1 MASLQR
7 TLISPPLWIM
17 PELTLDNSEKQ
28 YKKQLV
34 RVWRL
39 AKNIN
44 EQDMRAMIRIQ
55 KTRREHYGKETCFT
69 RYGVEVPPDKL
80 RRFAKRH
87 PITELQGPEHFS
99 DEQMVA
105 PSDVRYSTPEPE
117 VSSRT
122 LPQAMDELDIATD
135 VGDAAA
141 VGLSDHPPTDFSSPE
156 QHYSRSHPMP
166 SSPSGWHAA
175 GYFPEPEPISP
186 PQATVDGRSIRR
198 FSVPLS
204 KPSIPTQPLAGP
216 TFSFEAMLWQDIP
229 NETLST
235 QSTVADR
242 SVNGSSSNPEYLT
255 APSAWGF
262 GPFQVCRGCQAT
274 TNTYSPELAGGD
286 DSVDPGIQSFTD
298 GPTSWMATSASGGP
312 FHPIMMHDSESN
324 IPSSAGSAYDW
335 PNDQHLSRSGH
346 S

>member
-1 MASLQR
+1 MPPTSAKGRRPDWEVHRQAITKLYWTQEK
-7 TLISPPLWIM
+7 TLGEVMETMRQVHGFSA
-17 PELTLDNSEKQ
+17 TEKQ

-55 KTRREHYGKETCFT
+55 KTRREHY
-69 RYGVEVPPDKL
+69 V
-80 RRFAKRH
+80 
-87 PITELQGPEHFS
+87 
-99 DEQMVA
+99 VA